1 MSQQS
6 NKPVKVFRAGN
17 VRASIWRNQIE
28 ANGRPATRYSLS
40 IEKRYRNRE
49 NQWKS
54 SRLHAFADD
63 LPKLEVVIREAY
75 AYCVMG
81 KSPATTGPNGES

>member
-17 VRASIWRNQIE
+17 VRASIWLNQVE
-28 ANGRPATRYSLS
+28 AKGRSVTRPSLS
-40 IEKRYRNRE
+40 IEKRFRDRE
-49 NQWKS
+49 GQWKS

-81 KSPATTGPNGES
+81 DGQDASAAHAES